1 MRILLHV
8 LNAINDLNPFL
19 KVIENNFSSSVS
31 KISEKIPISNIDV
44 LVTSDANGAIPEI
57 GIGGRMLNPHLVL
70 VSLDTKFPNLMKFL
84 PERLE
89 NSLVHEFH
97 HCMRLNNVGST
108 KTLLE
113 ALITEG
119 LADHFTIEITN
130 KAASLWSTALS
141 PKQIQIYLEKAKNEY
156 NNKKYNHRAWFFGKG
171 DTDIPRWTG
180 YSLGFY
186 LVKEFLKNNPTKKA
200 SQLYSVKAEE
210 FI

>member
-1 MRILLHV
+1 MHILLHV
-8 LNAINDLNPFL
+8 LNATNDLNSFI
-19 KVIENNFSSSVS
+19 KGIENSFSSSVS
-31 KISEKIPISNIDV
+31 KISEIIPISNIDV
-44 LVTSDANGAIPEI
+44 LITSDANGAIPEI

-70 VSLDTKFPNLMKFL
+70 ISLDPKFPNLMKFL

-89 NSLVHEFH
+89 SSLAHEFH
-97 HCMRLNNVGST
+97 HCMRFSNVGST

-113 ALITEG
+113 ALIAEG
-119 LADHFTIEITN
+119 LADHFTIEVTN
-130 KAASLWSTALS
+130 KAANLWCTALS

-156 NNKKYNHRAWFFGKG
+156 NNRMYNHRAWFFGKG

-186 LVKEFLKNNPTKKA
+186 LVKKFLKNNPTKKA
-200 SQLYSVKAEE
+200 SQLYSVKAED